1 MGDMD
6 QKPGTKRKVPEVP
19 EVSEVSVVAND
30 YELEENE
37 TTRSGGN
44 YQATGYSRSRHT
56 SSPHSSTSKNGMIA
70 GENPVVNALSTT
82 STSRRPLSITSPLPS
97 PSPGYRRVQNHPV
110 TLNSKAKRR
119 RRKNTKRIA
128 CNNHNMIRFL
138 ERPFIRVQSKPK
150 WMAVHVHLLT
160 FPEHQH
166 FGHRKKLK

>member
-6 QKPGTKRKVPEVP
+6 QKPGTKRKVL

-70 GENPVVNALSTT
+70 GENPVVNAVSTT
-82 STSRRPLSITSPLPS
+82 STSRRPQSITSPLPS

-110 TLNSKAKRR
+110 ILNSKDKRR

-138 ERPFIRVQSKPK
+138 ERPFIRYTVETEMDGGSR
-150 WMAVHVHLLT
+150 T
-160 FPEHQH
+160 FVNISGAPAL
-166 FGHRKKLK
+166 RPS